1 MKNRTQAGR
10 PPREA
15 HGGVGSS
22 GAAWGARASW
32 QGATMLGPF
41 LHTSPP
47 HEEKGKKVAWVIA
60 WLALSMGFVV
70 ALLSVALPP

>member
-1 MKNRTQAGR
+1 
-10 PPREA
+10 
-15 HGGVGSS
+15 
-22 GAAWGARASW
+22 
-32 QGATMLGPF
+32 MLGPF

>member
-1 MKNRTQAGR
+1 MEAAPRQSAR
-10 PPREA
+10 PEA
-15 HGGVGSS
+15 HEGGGSS

-47 HEEKGKKVAWVIA
+47 HEKEKGKKVAWVIA
-60 WLALSMGFVV
+60 WLALIMGFVV